1 MKQPPEDPPR
11 WDLSPS
17 TFNET
22 AERLIKTST
31 AVWDHVA
38 SIKPEEADFENAVL
52 PIIHDEQARE
62 TESKIFDF
70 LHTVSPSKEVRDAAR
85 EASKA
90 ISRAVLGLETRI
102 DVFLVVQA
110 VVTRAE
116 SLDTES
122 KLYLERLYD
131 RFVMGGAKLE
141 REDDRQRLRNIH
153 SRLVELRQT
162 YIGNINQ
169 DETGIC
175 LSVEELNGVP
185 EHHLDR
191 WKTAGPEAR
200 DGQGPDKV
208 WIDFKRPNL
217 NPVLQYAT
225 NEDVR
230 RRVLTAS
237 ENRLK
242 DCNEPLLREIL
253 LLKDEAARLLG
264 YGNHAELM
272 AKERMLDPA
281 TAKQFLA
288 GLREKLTPK
297 GKAELAA
304 FAKLKRE
311 DNEHQTSNRLEATNH
326 DSSGEVFLWDRQY
339 YDRLSKARAL
349 VLNQDLV
356 AEYFP
361 FHLIVPKM
369 LDIYEALFGLQFVK
383 CPVNVEEGG
392 AWHDD
397 VTLYAVWDDEKE
409 GGGFLGYL
417 YIDPFPRP
425 NKYTHFGTYR
435 LSVVCKPLQTYTVPV
450 C

>member
-1 MKQPPEDPPR
+1 MKQPPEKPPR

-17 TFNET
+17 TFKET
-22 AERLIKTST
+22 VERLTKAST

-38 SIKPEEADFENAVL
+38 SIKPEHAGFESAIL
-52 PIIHDEQARE
+52 PIIHNEQARE

-70 LHTVSPSKEVRDAAR
+70 VHTVSPLKEVRDAAR

-90 ISRAVLGLETRI
+90 ISRAVLGLETRT

-110 VVTRAE
+110 VVAKGE
-116 SLDTES
+116 PLDIES

-141 REDDRQRLRNIH
+141 HEHDRQRLETIH
-153 SRLVELRQT
+153 SRLVELRQK

-169 DETGIC
+169 DKNGIW
-175 LSVEELNGVP
+175 LSAEELKGVP
-185 EHHLDR
+185 GHHLDR
-191 WKTAGPEAR
+191 WKADGPEER
-200 DGQGPDKV
+200 DGHGPDEV
-208 WIDFKRPNL
+208 WINFKRPNL
-217 NPVLQYAT
+217 WPVLQYAA

-230 RRVLTAS
+230 RRVFTSS

-242 DCNEPLLREIL
+242 EINEPLLRETL

-264 YGNHAELM
+264 YKNHAESK
-272 AKERMLDPA
+272 AKDRMLDPA
-281 TAKQFLA
+281 TAKQFLS

-297 GKAELAA
+297 GKAELAT
-304 FAKLKRE
+304 FKNFKKE
-311 DNEHQTSNRLEATNH
+311 EHGHQGSGVLEAP
-326 DSSGEVFLWDRQY
+326 DSDQSSEIFLWDRQY
-339 YDRLSKARAL
+339 YDRLAKAKSL
-349 VLNQDLV
+349 VLDQDLV

-383 CPVNVEEGG
+383 CPVNVEEGS

-397 VTLYAVWDDEKE
+397 VTLYAVWDDENE

-435 LSVVCKPLQTYTVPV
+435 LSVVCELLRYSPPV